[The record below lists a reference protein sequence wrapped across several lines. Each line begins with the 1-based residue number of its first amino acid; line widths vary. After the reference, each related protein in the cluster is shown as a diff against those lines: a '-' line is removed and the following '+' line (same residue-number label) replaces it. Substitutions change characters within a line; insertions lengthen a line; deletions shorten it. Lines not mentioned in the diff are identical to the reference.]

1 MMVLTRSASSSPV
14 KKTRAAKPST
24 KSVANT
30 SSATAPLVQAEPLRV
45 IIAPKALSSA
55 ARFISLSSPVSQEP
69 ERYLFCPEEGLHGL
83 TKTSTP
89 KHDPH
94 SILFTAQDIESP
106 VQRDDEA
113 VSNGYVNKSA
123 EYLTATPYDLSF
135 IILPLLTN
143 SAKSNLFQTVDDII
157 ETSEIKTYDLPC
169 VLRKSRS
176 LFEEAILRIC
186 DVIEAGDES
195 LYRYSSSKTLQLLI
209 ARAKRACENGLPAS
223 LEDRFV
229 TRLLETPMLSVKR
242 EESTISLVTTESQD
256 ILPDE
261 NTPVDSFDSQSTT
274 TSIAPSVVFSE
285 SATTTTSIATTTS
298 EATITTITSPNAPS
312 SEIVSL
318 QRLLTAFK
326 FIVHSYLPPPLAS
339 TLLTALQEA
348 SSGIDFS
355 SLNTHLAHITKL
367 RAEAAASMDLSS
379 FSRKRGI
386 EDDVEAE
393 ERAEKKRKL
402 EEEEKRKKAS
412 LSRGVKELSKVDVKN
427 MKKMSSFFT
436 KMPAKAKS

>member
-1 MMVLTRSASSSPV
+1 MVLTRSASSSPV
-14 KKTRAAKPST
+14 KKNVRASKPLT
-24 KSVANT
+24 KPEVNIT
-30 SSATAPLVQAEPLRV
+30 KTTAPLTQAEPLRV
-45 IIAPKALSSA
+45 IIAPKSLSPA
-55 ARFISLSSPVSQEP
+55 VRFISLSNPVTREP
-69 ERYLFCPEEGLHGL
+69 ERFLFCPENGLHGL

-89 KHDPH
+89 KHNPH
-94 SILFTAQDIESP
+94 SILFTAQDIELP
-106 VQRDDEA
+106 AKRDDDA
-113 VSNGYVNKSA
+113 ISNGYVNKLA

-135 IILPLLTN
+135 VILPLLTG
-143 SAKSNLFQTVDDII
+143 SAKSSLFQTVDDII
-157 ETSEIKTYDLPC
+157 ETSEVKTYDLLYI
-169 VLRKSRS
+169 LRKSRS
-176 LFEEAILRIC
+176 IFEEAILRIC

-229 TRLLETPMLSVKR
+229 TRVLETPMLSVKR

-256 ILPDE
+256 IPLEE
-261 NTPVDSFDSQSTT
+261 NTQVDTSDSQSTT
-274 TSIAPSVVFSE
+274 TSVAPSVVFSE
-285 SATTTTSIATTTS
+285 SATTTTSMTTTTS
-298 EATITTITSPNAPS
+298 EATITTSVPTESPS
-312 SEIVSL
+312 SEVVSL
-318 QRLLTAFK
+318 QRFLTAFK
-326 FIVHSYLPPPLAS
+326 FIAHSYLPSSTASIILAS
-339 TLLTALQEA
+339 LQDP

-355 SLNTHLAHITKL
+355 LLTTYLAHVTEL

-412 LSRGVKELSKVDVKN
+412 QSRGVKELSKVDVKG

-436 KMPAKAKS
+436 KMPAKKG